1 MSKGTGIITQ
11 EHNGKVFEYPIV
23 VLAENVKTDSTHQF
37 VTQEEKESITQTIE
51 KVGKYPVFGDAAKCG
66 VANNDTTAADGYLA
80 DARIVKTHG
89 DEIDNITQEVN
100 GVKRAFQDGC
110 NTLVSA
116 CTTYGATPESNSPAH
131 IAAAIAK
138 IYNNRYSA
146 GYNQGIEDATP
157 VIERKDF
164 DLSGPNTEGST
175 ASTSYAIQ
183 STGTAYIAL
192 HMFTRENYDCATG
205 VSNPGFTV
213 KIGDTVVFSEYPW
226 AERAAQDGDIKAITC
241 FVNAEVTAGQVLQIN
256 YNGGYLCDTHLGG
269 SVIIVS

>member
-1 MSKGTGIITQ
+1 MSKGTGTITQ
-11 EHNGKVFEYPIV
+11 EHNGKIYEIPIV

-37 VTQEEKESITQTIE
+37 VTQKEKESITKTIE
-51 KVGKYPVFGDAAKCG
+51 KVDNYPAFGDAAKCG
-66 VANNDTTAADGYLA
+66 VANNDTTTGVGYLA
-80 DARIVKTHG
+80 DARIVKVHG

-100 GVKRAFQDGC
+100 GVKQAFQDGC

-116 CTTYGATPESNSPAH
+116 CTTYGSAPESNSPAH
-131 IAAAIAK
+131 IAAAIGR

-146 GYNQGIEDATP
+146 GYSQGIEDATP

-164 DLSGPNTEGST
+164 SLSGPNTEGGT

-205 VSNPGFTV
+205 VSNPGFAV
-213 KIGDTVVFSEYPW
+213 KIGGTEVFSKYPW
-226 AERAAQDGDIKAITC
+226 TEKEAQDGDTEAITC
-241 FVNAEVTAGQVLQIN
+241 FMNTEVTAGQTLEIN
-256 YNGGYLCDTHLGG
+256 YSAGYLCDTHLGG
-269 SVIIVS
+269 SVIVVS